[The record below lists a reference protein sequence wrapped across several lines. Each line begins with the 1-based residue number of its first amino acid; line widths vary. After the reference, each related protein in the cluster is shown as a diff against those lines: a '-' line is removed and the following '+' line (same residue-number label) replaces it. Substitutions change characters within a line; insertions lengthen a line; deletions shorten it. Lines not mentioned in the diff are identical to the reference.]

1 MSAAGVGVRSAA
13 SWVDRLARAGY
24 AAKAV
29 VYVIV
34 GVLAMRLASGSSGR
48 TTDSSGAMRSILSQP
63 QGRALL
69 LLVAMGLFGYA
80 LWRLVEAYADP
91 QKRGFS
97 PKGIA
102 MRASYVVR
110 GLAHGVLALQA
121 THLVM
126 GDSSRGGQRP
136 DYWTGRLMDAPF
148 GRVFVGLLGATVI
161 GFAAY
166 QLYRAAVARRG
177 DDLHLDDL
185 PPQSEGWAV
194 PISRFGIAARG
205 VVFGIIGIF
214 LVRAALQHDA
224 SEAAGI
230 GESLRAI
237 LSRPHGSVMLG
248 IVGAGLIAYGVYQA
262 IHARYGRIATV

>member
-1 MSAAGVGVRSAA
+1 MSAAAVGVKSAA
-13 SWVDRLARAGY
+13 SWIDRLARAGY
-24 AAKAV
+24 AAKSA

-34 GVLAMRLASGSSGR
+34 GVLAMRLASGTGGR
-48 TTDSSGAMRSILSQP
+48 TMDSSGAMRSILSQP

-69 LLVAMGLFGYA
+69 LLVAIGLFGYA

-102 MRASYVVR
+102 MRASYVIR
-110 GLAHGVLALQA
+110 GLAHAALALQA

-126 GDSSRGGQRP
+126 GDSSRKGQRT
-136 DYWTGRLMDAPF
+136 DYWTGRLMDVPF
-148 GRVFVGLLGATVI
+148 GRTLVGLLGAAVI

-166 QLYRAAVARRG
+166 QLYGVAIARRG
-177 DDLHLDDL
+177 NDLHLDDL
-185 PPQSEGWAV
+185 PLESERWAI
-194 PISRFGIAARG
+194 PISRFGMAARG
-205 VVFGIIGIF
+205 VVFAIIGIF
-214 LVRAALQHDA
+214 FVRAALQHDP
-224 SEAAGI
+224 SEAAGT

-237 LSRPHGSVMLG
+237 LSRPHGSLMLG
-248 IVGAGLIAYGVYQA
+248 IVGAGLIAYGVYQS